1 MKDWTKRFY
10 NNVNSKKLKSME
22 ELVTEIAAMHN
33 FIRTGG
39 EEAIP
44 TRQYHHKDT
53 KTLKSYAGE
62 VEVGSAWRRKALL
75 RREKEE
81 RERPG

>member
-22 ELVTEIAAMHN
+22 ESVTEIAAMHN

-44 TRQYHHKDT
+44 T
-53 KTLKSYAGE
+53 
-62 VEVGSAWRRKALL
+62 
-75 RREKEE
+75 
-81 RERPG
+81 

>member
-1 MKDWTKRFY
+1 MY
-10 NNVNSKKLKSME
+10 
-22 ELVTEIAAMHN
+22 N

-44 TRQYHHKDT
+44 TRQYHPKDT

-62 VEVGSAWRRKALL
+62 VEAGSAWRRKALL
-75 RREKEE
+75 RREREE
-81 RERPG
+81 

>member
-1 MKDWTKRFY
+1 MKDWTKRVY

-62 VEVGSAWRRKALL
+62 VEAGSAWRRKALL
-75 RREKEE
+75 RREREE
-81 RERPG
+81 

>member
-1 MKDWTKRFY
+1 MTS
-10 NNVNSKKLKSME
+10 SK
-22 ELVTEIAAMHN
+22 IAAMYN

-62 VEVGSAWRRKALL
+62 VEVISAWRRKGNAVPL
-75 RREKEE
+75 RREREE
-81 RERPG
+81 

>member
-1 MKDWTKRFY
+1 MKDWTKRVY

-44 TRQYHHKDT
+44 TRQYYHRDT

-62 VEVGSAWRRKALL
+62 VEVGSAWRRKGNAAPLT
-75 RREKEE
+75 RE
-81 RERPG
+81 REE

>member
-1 MKDWTKRFY
+1 MTI
-10 NNVNSKKLKSME
+10 
-22 ELVTEIAAMHN
+22 IAAMYN

-44 TRQYHHKDT
+44 TRQYHPKDT

-62 VEVGSAWRRKALL
+62 VEVNSAWRRKALL

>member
-1 MKDWTKRFY
+1 MKDWTKRVY

-44 TRQYHHKDT
+44 T
-53 KTLKSYAGE
+53 
-62 VEVGSAWRRKALL
+62 
-75 RREKEE
+75 
-81 RERPG
+81 

>member
-1 MKDWTKRFY
+1 MY
-10 NNVNSKKLKSME
+10 
-22 ELVTEIAAMHN
+22 N

-44 TRQYHHKDT
+44 TRQYHPKDT

-62 VEVGSAWRRKALL
+62 VEVGTAWQQKRNVAQP
-75 RREKEE
+75 RREREE
-81 RERPG
+81 R

>member
-1 MKDWTKRFY
+1 MYD
-10 NNVNSKKLKSME
+10 
-22 ELVTEIAAMHN
+22 

-39 EEAIP
+39 EEAIL
-44 TRQYHHKDT
+44 TRQYHPMDT

-62 VEVGSAWRRKALL
+62 VEAGSAWQRKVLL
-75 RREKEE
+75 RREREKEE